1 MNEKLGYFCI
11 MKIVVTLFLSLVLVS
26 LSANAQRIVR
36 TADLFNTTTDDP
48 YRGDLF
54 IFHDPAI
61 DTLISRHLEANRLAG
76 GIDGYRIQVYRK
88 GHRTAREE
96 ADKVMARV
104 IGDYPEMKAYQEFER
119 PNFYIVRL
127 GDFRTR
133 IDAMRALAKVRRS
146 FSDSY
151 LVRQKINLPEK
162 INQ

>member
-1 MNEKLGYFCI
+1 
-11 MKIVVTLFLSLVLVS
+11 MKRVLLLILTLVFVS
-26 LSANAQRIVR
+26 LSVNAQRIVR
-36 TADLFNTTTDDP
+36 TADLFKKGTDDP
-48 YRGDLF
+48 YRGDLL

-76 GIDGYRIQVYRK
+76 GIDGYRIQVYRR
-88 GHRTAREE
+88 GHRSAREE
-96 ADKVMARV
+96 ADKVMAQV
-104 IGDYPEMKAYQEFER
+104 ISDYPDMKAYQEFER

-151 LVRQKINLPEK
+151 LVRQKINLPEI
-162 INQ
+162 IN

>member
-1 MNEKLGYFCI
+1 
-11 MKIVVTLFLSLVLVS
+11 MKRVFLIILSLVLVA
-26 LSANAQRIVR
+26 LSGNAQRIVK
-36 TADLFNTTTDDP
+36 TADLFNTGPDNP
-48 YRGDLF
+48 YRGDLL

-76 GIDGYRIQVYRK
+76 GIDGFRIQVYRR
-88 GHRTAREE
+88 GHRAAREE
-96 ADKVMARV
+96 ADKVMAQV
-104 IGDYPEMKAYQEFER
+104 ISDYPDMRAYQEFER

-133 IDAMRALAKVRRS
+133 IDAMRALARVRRS

-151 LVRQKINLPEK
+151 LVRQKINLPEI

>member
-1 MNEKLGYFCI
+1 
-11 MKIVVTLFLSLVLVS
+11 MKRVFVIILTLLLVAS
-26 LSANAQRIVR
+26 SGNAQRIVK
-36 TADLFNTTTDDP
+36 TVDLFNVGQDDP

-76 GIDGYRIQVYRK
+76 GIDGYRIQVYRR
-88 GHRTAREE
+88 GHRAARDE
-96 ADKVMARV
+96 ADKVMAQV
-104 IGDYPEMKAYQEFER
+104 ISDYPDMRAYQEFER

-133 IDAMRALAKVRRS
+133 IDAMRALEKVRRS
-146 FSDSY
+146 FSESY
-151 LVRQKINLPEK
+151 LVRQKINLPEI